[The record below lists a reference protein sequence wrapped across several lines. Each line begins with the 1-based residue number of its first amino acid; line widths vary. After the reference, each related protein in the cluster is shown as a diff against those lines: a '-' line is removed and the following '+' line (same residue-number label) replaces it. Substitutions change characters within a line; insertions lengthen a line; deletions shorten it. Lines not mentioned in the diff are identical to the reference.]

1 MKPLILLD
9 SGHGQETPGKRSP
22 DKSLMEWAYTREIA
36 SRVQSEL
43 QSYGLDTILV
53 VEDETDMPLSQ
64 RANKVNKLCKH
75 YKTHNPVLVSIH
87 VNAAG
92 CGEWKNARGWEC
104 YTTEGKTKS
113 DLLAEELYK
122 AARIHLPDM
131 KIRMDKSDGDMDKE
145 KDFTIIYKT
154 KCPAVLTENLF
165 MDNKEDCE
173 FLLSEEG
180 KESIVNIHVDG
191 IMNYF
196 GYERSEKNV
205 E

>member
-1 MKPLILLD
+1 
-9 SGHGQETPGKRSP
+9 
-22 DKSLMEWAYTREIA
+22 
-36 SRVQSEL
+36 
-43 QSYGLDTILV
+43 
-53 VEDETDMPLSQ
+53 
-64 RANKVNKLCKH
+64 
-75 YKTHNPVLVSIH
+75 
-87 VNAAG
+87 
-92 CGEWKNARGWEC
+92 
-104 YTTEGKTKS
+104 
-113 DLLAEELYK
+113 
-122 AARIHLPDM
+122 M